1 MKNRNFVI
9 ALLYPM
15 LMAVLAMGCG
25 TSSAEPV
32 SSNIPV
38 TATSVVVAKTTS
50 LPLEELIE
58 EGDYQYESGCSGC
71 HGADARGLPNI
82 GKDLVESSFVKTT
95 SDSDLSDFIKVGRGA
110 GDKDNSTGVDMPPK
124 GGNPALSDSDIEAII
139 AFLRSLQ
146 D

>member
-1 MKNRNFVI
+1 
-9 ALLYPM
+9 
-15 LMAVLAMGCG
+15 
-25 TSSAEPV
+25 
-32 SSNIPV
+32 
-38 TATSVVVAKTTS
+38 
-50 LPLEELIE
+50 
-58 EGDYQYESGCSGC
+58 
-71 HGADARGLPNI
+71 LPNI